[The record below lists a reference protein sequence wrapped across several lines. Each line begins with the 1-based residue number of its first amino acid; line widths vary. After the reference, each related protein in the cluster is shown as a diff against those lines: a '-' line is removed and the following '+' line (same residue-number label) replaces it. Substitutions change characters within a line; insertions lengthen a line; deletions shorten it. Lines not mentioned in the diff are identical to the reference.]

1 MIGLKIQ
8 NNICQNALLHILGH
22 LPVEVWKPDQKYEA
36 VLTDDTVGQLNEPVI
51 SIGGSIK
58 GEYAHI
64 DTPIAPNDLI
74 QKVQDLLRQLQAEA
88 VFENSVFLFQPN
100 HRCLTVKKEG
110 TVIQLTEK
118 ESDLLTTLVVSF
130 PTPLGRE
137 DLLKRVWNYRP
148 DTETHTVES
157 HIYALRQ
164 KLGTHADALIKST
177 PDGYLIVFD

>member
-8 NNICQNALLHILGH
+8 NNTCQRALLHILEH
-22 LPVEVWKPDQKYEA
+22 LPAEVWQQGHPYEA
-36 VLTDDTVGQLNEPVI
+36 VLTDDPNFQANAPIISLGTVVK
-51 SIGGSIK
+51 GG
-58 GEYAHI
+58 YAHI
-64 DTPIAPNDLI
+64 DTPIAPNDLS
-74 QKVQDLLRQLQAEA
+74 QKIRELLRQLQADA

-100 HRCLTVKKEG
+100 HRCLTVKKDG

-118 ESDLLTTLVVSF
+118 ESDLLTSLVVAF
-130 PTPLGRE
+130 PTPLGKE
-137 DLLKRVWNYRP
+137 ELLARVWNYRP

-164 KLGTHADALIKST
+164 KLGGHADALIKST